1 MIPELEL
8 EVGPHALGGKFTTVE
23 GLLTNVKEQLSN
35 PMYTHMFGDSEGVD
49 RKKRFKKFLKEFDK
63 ILEGEKKITLILDDP
78 AGNSYIQV
86 IVSHFVLLLQ
96 LFAFLFIEL
105 AR

>member
-8 EVGPHALGGKFTTVE
+8 DVGPHALGGKFTTVE

-35 PMYTHMFGDSEGVD
+35 PLYTHMFGDSQEPD
-49 RKKRFKKFLKEFDK
+49 KKKRLKKFLKEFDK
-63 ILEGEKKITLILDDP
+63 ILQGERKITIILDDP

-86 IVSHFVLLLQ
+86 VIMSF
-96 LFAFLFIEL
+96 
-105 AR
+105 